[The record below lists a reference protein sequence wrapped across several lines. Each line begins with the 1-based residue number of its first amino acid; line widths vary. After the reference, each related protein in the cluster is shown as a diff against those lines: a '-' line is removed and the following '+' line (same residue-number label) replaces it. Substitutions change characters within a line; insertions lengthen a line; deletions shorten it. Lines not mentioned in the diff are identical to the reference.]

1 MRLIELI
8 PAGYRA
14 LALVL
19 ALALLSGLSAGGA
32 WQVQD
37 WRYQARLSQLG
48 EDAAQFGEAVA
59 KDASARALAVVAV
72 LQAEQDKRTA
82 LEDRLKADDEAGYK
96 ERTRV
101 QKDTQKLRDDLATTA
116 LRLSVVL
123 ASGAG
128 CCEQLPAAAGT
139 CSVVHGATRA
149 ELDPAHAQRIIGITG
164 DGDEGLTALAACQ
177 AYVRAVGADRQRLVP
192 P

>member
-1 MRLIELI
+1 MQLIELI
-8 PAGYRA
+8 PAGYRVF
-14 LALVL
+14 ALVL
-19 ALALLSGLSAGGA
+19 ALVVLTGLSAGGA

-37 WRYQARLSQLG
+37 WRYQAQL
-48 EDAAQFGEAVA
+48 AQFGEAVA
-59 KDASARALAVVAV
+59 KDAGARALAVVGV
-72 LQAEQDKRTA
+72 LQDERGKRAA
-82 LEDRLKADDEAGYK
+82 LEDRLKADDEASHK

-128 CCEQLPAAAGT
+128 TGECLSAAAGPGG
-139 CSVVHGATRA
+139 VVHGGTRA

-177 AYVRAVGADRQRLVP
+177 GYVKKVWASRQPVP

>member
-19 ALALLSGLSAGGA
+19 ALVVLAGLSAGGA
-32 WQVQD
+32 WQVQE
-37 WRYQARLSQLG
+37 WRYQAQLS
-48 EDAAQFGEAVA
+48 QFGEAVA
-59 KDASARALAVVAV
+59 KDAGARALAVVGV
-72 LQAEQDKRTA
+72 LQDEQGKRAA
-82 LEDRLKADDEAGYK
+82 LEDRLKADDEASHK

-128 CCEQLPAAAGT
+128 TGECLSAAAGPGG
-139 CSVVHGATRA
+139 VVHGGTRA

-177 AYVRAVGADRQRLVP
+177 GYAREVQAASRRQVP

>member
-1 MRLIELI
+1 MQLIELI

-19 ALALLSGLSAGGA
+19 ALVVLAGLSAAGA

-37 WRYQARLSQLG
+37 WRYQAQLS
-48 EDAAQFGEAVA
+48 QFGEAVA
-59 KDASARALAVVAV
+59 KDAGARALAVVGV
-72 LQAEQDKRTA
+72 LQDEQGRRAA
-82 LEDRLKADDEAGYK
+82 LEDRLKADDEASHK

-128 CCEQLPAAAGT
+128 TGECLPAAAGT

>member
-1 MRLIELI
+1 MRLIEWI

-14 LALVL
+14 FALVV
-19 ALALLSGLSAGGA
+19 ALALLAGLSAGGA
-32 WQVQD
+32 WKVQD
-37 WRYQARLSQLG
+37 WRYEAQLSK
-48 EDAAQFGEAVA
+48 FGEAVA
-59 KDASARALAVVAV
+59 QDAGARALAVVAV
-72 LQAEQDKRTA
+72 LQAEKEKRTA
-82 LEDRLKADDEAGYK
+82 LEERLRLGDEAGHK
-96 ERTRV
+96 ELTRV

-139 CSVVHGATRA
+139 CSVVHGGARA

>member
-14 LALVL
+14 VALVL
-19 ALALLSGLSAGGA
+19 ALVLLAGLSAGGA

-37 WRYQARLSQLG
+37 WRYQAQL
-48 EDAAQFGEAVA
+48 AQFGEAVA
-59 KDASARALAVVAV
+59 KDAGARALAVVGV
-72 LQAEQDKRTA
+72 LQDEQGKRVA
-82 LEDRLKADDEAGYK
+82 LEDRLKANDEAGHK

-128 CCEQLPAAAGT
+128 CCEQLPADAGT
-139 CSVVHGATRA
+139 CSVVHGAARA

-177 AYVRAVGADRQRLVP
+177 AYVRAVGADRQRPVP

>member
-1 MRLIELI
+1 MQLIELI
-8 PAGYRA
+8 PASYRA
-14 LALVL
+14 AALVL
-19 ALALLSGLSAGGA
+19 ALVLLSGLSAGGA

-37 WRYQARLSQLG
+37 WRYQAQLSK
-48 EDAAQFGEAVA
+48 FGEAVA
-59 KDASARALAVVAV
+59 KDAGVRALAVVGV
-72 LQAEQDKRTA
+72 LQDEQGKRLA
-82 LEDRLKADDEAGYK
+82 LEDRLKADDEASHK

-128 CCEQLPAAAGT
+128 TGECLSAAAGPGG
-139 CSVVHGATRA
+139 VVHGSTRA

-177 AYVRAVGADRQRLVP
+177 AYVKAVGADRPRSVP

>member
-1 MRLIELI
+1 MQLIELI
-8 PAGYRA
+8 PASFRA
-14 LALVL
+14 AALVL
-19 ALALLSGLSAGGA
+19 ALVLLAGLSAGGA

-37 WRYQARLSQLG
+37 WRYQAQLSK
-48 EDAAQFGEAVA
+48 FGEAVA
-59 KDASARALAVVAV
+59 KDAGVRALAVVGV
-72 LQAEQDKRTA
+72 LQDEQGKRAA
-82 LEDRLKADDEAGYK
+82 LEDRLKADDEASHK

-128 CCEQLPAAAGT
+128 TGECMSAAAGPGG
-139 CSVVHGATRA
+139 VVHGGTRA

-164 DGDEGLTALAACQ
+164 DGDQGLIALAACQ
-177 AYVRAVGADRQRLVP
+177 AYVKEVSASN
-192 P
+192 

>member
-14 LALVL
+14 FVLVL
-19 ALALLSGLSAGGA
+19 ALALLAGLSAGGA
-32 WQVQD
+32 WKVQD
-37 WRYQARLSQLG
+37 WRYEAQLSK
-48 EDAAQFGEAVA
+48 FGEAVT
-59 KDASARALAVVAV
+59 KDAAARALAVVDV
-72 LQAEQDKRTA
+72 LQAEQGKRTA
-82 LEDRLKADDEAGYK
+82 LEERLKADDEAGHK
-96 ERTRV
+96 ELTRV

-139 CSVVHGATRA
+139 CSVVHGGTRA
-149 ELDPAHAQRIIGITG
+149 ELDPAHAQRIIGITDAG
-164 DGDEGLTALAACQ
+164 DNGLIALRACQ
-177 AYVRAVGADRQRLVP
+177 AYVSAITR
-192 P
+192 

>member
-1 MRLIELI
+1 MTPGQILGAIL
-8 PAGYRA
+8 
-14 LALVL
+14 LAMVI
-19 ALALLSGLSAGGA
+19 SAAGA

-37 WRYQARLSQLG
+37 WRYQAQL
-48 EDAAQFGEAVA
+48 AQFGEAVA
-59 KDASARALAVVAV
+59 KDAGARALAVVGV
-72 LQAEQDKRTA
+72 LQDEQGKRAA
-82 LEDRLKADDEAGYK
+82 LEDRLKADDEASHK

-128 CCEQLPAAAGT
+128 TGECLSAAAGPGG
-139 CSVVHGATRA
+139 VVHGGARA

-177 AYVRAVGADRQRLVP
+177 GYAREVQAASRRQVP

>member
-1 MRLIELI
+1 MQLIELI
-8 PAGYRA
+8 PAGYRVF
-14 LALVL
+14 ALVL
-19 ALALLSGLSAGGA
+19 VLVVLAGLSAGGA

-37 WRYQARLSQLG
+37 WRYQAQL
-48 EDAAQFGEAVA
+48 AQFGADVA
-59 KDASARALAVVAV
+59 RDAGARALAVVDV

-82 LEDRLKADDEAGYK
+82 LEDRLRANDEAGHK

-101 QKDTQKLRDDLATTA
+101 QKDTQKLRDDLATNA

-128 CCEQLPAAAGT
+128 CSEQLPAAAGT
-139 CSVVHGATRA
+139 CSVVHGGTRA
-149 ELDPAHAQRIIGITG
+149 ELDPALAQRIIGITG

-177 AYVRAVGADRQRLVP
+177 AYVRAVWSGSQPARP
-192 P
+192 PP